1 MIYFTVIQYG
11 FVTIFVAAFPL
22 APFFAWLNNVIE
34 IRLDAHKFV
43 TVFRRPVAERAQDIG
58 AWFYLLRFI
67 TNLCVVTNAL
77 LIAVTSQF
85 IDREVYKYNSQYHT
99 SAESECPANNTE
111 CGFVTWATSAF
122 PLTNLLPGINQSTN
136 FPVYRSQSL
145 KKYENGDVVSALII
159 LLCDFIC
166 FRLEVEI
173 IVYSICLLL
182 TLHAYEIWLT

>member
-1 MIYFTVIQYG
+1 MIYFIVIQYG

-58 AWFYLLRFI
+58 AWFYLLRFV

-85 IDREVYKYNSQYHT
+85 IDREVFNYNSQYHT
-99 SAESECPANNTE
+99 SAENECQARNITPTTD

-122 PLTNLLPGINQSTN
+122 PLTNLLNGTDGTGDPDQSTN

-145 KKYENGDVVSALII
+145 KKYVNGDVVSA
-159 LLCDFIC
+159 
-166 FRLEVEI
+166 
-173 IVYSICLLL
+173 
-182 TLHAYEIWLT
+182 

>member
-1 MIYFTVIQYG
+1 MKIFLIYFTVIQYG

-85 IDREVYKYNSQYHT
+85 IDREVYKYNSQYLT
-99 SAESECPANNTE
+99 SAENECPVNDT
-111 CGFVTWATSAF
+111 CGFVTWATSGF
-122 PLTNLLPGINQSTN
+122 PLTNLLPGTNQVTN

-145 KKYENGDVVSALII
+145 KKYENGEVVSA
-159 LLCDFIC
+159 
-166 FRLEVEI
+166 
-173 IVYSICLLL
+173 
-182 TLHAYEIWLT
+182 

>member
-1 MIYFTVIQYG
+1 MIIKFLIYFTVIQYG

-58 AWFYLLRFI
+58 AWFYLLRFV

-99 SAESECPANNTE
+99 SAENECQARNITG

-122 PLTNLLPGINQSTN
+122 PLTNLLLNGTDQTNNPVQSTN

-145 KKYENGDVVSALII
+145 KKYVNGEVVSA
-159 LLCDFIC
+159 
-166 FRLEVEI
+166 
-173 IVYSICLLL
+173 
-182 TLHAYEIWLT
+182 